1 MCESDIWLT
10 NCTIPRPEFHDFN
23 ELQRP
28 VSWIA
33 IFALTEFL
41 CYEWLTTY
49 LCRSSVQPQN
59 RLPWIS
65 FSSCPEALD
74 EENWS
79 LLLSLFSCKKP
90 FSLSFP
96 MQEQRD
102 SRSIAV
108 LILTWV
114 LVVDSCSRPRPG
126 LLATGK
132 RPGTCC
138 RRGRVDPRAGLG
150 KRKYLALP
158 GFEPRTLQTVAS
170 CHTDCAFRAL

>member
-1 MCESDIWLT
+1 MVHDISLQVLSSASKPAT
-10 NCTIPRPEFHDFN
+10 LNFVFVVPRGTRRRKLE
-23 ELQRP
+23 
-28 VSWIA
+28 
-33 IFALTEFL
+33 
-41 CYEWLTTY
+41 
-49 LCRSSVQPQN
+49 
-59 RLPWIS
+59 
-65 FSSCPEALD
+65 
-74 EENWS
+74 

-108 LILTWV
+108 LVLTWA

-150 KRKYLALP
+150 KIKYLALP
-158 GFEPRTLQTVAS
+158 GFEPRTLQTVES
-170 CHTDCAFRAL
+170 CRTDCAFRAL